1 MSSARAPAGS
11 RGGNGLATVSPRRDR
26 RAPPGMAVRV
36 CARSPGP
43 PRSPRSSPRGR
54 GLWHSHFPSQGYPVS
69 SQIFSASSVTVVVP
83 VPLRREP
90 LPVSPFSWAVFL
102 WGRQG
107 CCRGCRAHGCVL
119 GDERQTE
126 VTTKEKAV
134 TRQDRSW
141 GSSPGTAPRKAS
153 FRDGRGGFLSPA
165 WAPDLVQPHPVSRLL
180 RKLLLLFA
188 WLLSPFL
195 SLQNTMYIRK
205 GAFASMCS
213 VNSSSNASLRVSHS
227 PEEGGTSPV
236 F

>member
-1 MSSARAPAGS
+1 MSRARAPAGS
-11 RGGNGLATVSPRRDR
+11 RSGNGLATVSPRRDR
-26 RAPPGMAVRV
+26 RAPAGNGRSGL
-36 CARSPGP
+36 CSLARAAC
-43 PRSPRSSPRGR
+43 SPRSSSRGR
-54 GLWHSHFPSQGYPVS
+54 GLRHSHFPSQGYPVS

-90 LPVSPFSWAVFL
+90 LPVWPFSWAVFL

-107 CCRGCRAHGCVL
+107 RCRGCRAHGCVL

-141 GSSPGTAPRKAS
+141 GSSPGTAPGKAS

-195 SLQNTMYIRK
+195 SL
-205 GAFASMCS
+205 
-213 VNSSSNASLRVSHS
+213 
-227 PEEGGTSPV
+227 
-236 F
+236 

>member
-26 RAPPGMAVRV
+26 RAPAGNGRSGL
-36 CARSPGP
+36 CSLARAASQP
-43 PRSPRSSPRGR
+43 PELSPRAGPAALSLSFPRVPGLLADFLGFLGNCRGPSSFAAGTPSCLAFLLGR
-54 GLWHSHFPSQGYPVS
+54 
-69 SQIFSASSVTVVVP
+69 
-83 VPLRREP
+83 
-90 LPVSPFSWAVFL
+90 LPV
-102 WGRQG
+102 GRQG

-126 VTTKEKAV
+126 VTTREKAV

-180 RKLLLLFA
+180 QKLLLLFA

-195 SLQNTMYIRK
+195 SL
-205 GAFASMCS
+205 
-213 VNSSSNASLRVSHS
+213 
-227 PEEGGTSPV
+227 
-236 F
+236 

>member
-1 MSSARAPAGS
+1 MSRARAPAGS

-26 RAPPGMAVRV
+26 RAPAGNGRSGL
-36 CARSPGP
+36 CSLARAASQP
-43 PRSPRSSPRGR
+43 PELSPRAGPGALSLSFPRVPGLLTDFLGFLGNCRGPSSFAAGTPSCPAFLLGR
-54 GLWHSHFPSQGYPVS
+54 
-69 SQIFSASSVTVVVP
+69 
-83 VPLRREP
+83 
-90 LPVSPFSWAVFL
+90 LPV
-102 WGRQG
+102 GRQG

-126 VTTKEKAV
+126 VTAREKAV

-195 SLQNTMYIRK
+195 SL
-205 GAFASMCS
+205 
-213 VNSSSNASLRVSHS
+213 
-227 PEEGGTSPV
+227 
-236 F
+236 